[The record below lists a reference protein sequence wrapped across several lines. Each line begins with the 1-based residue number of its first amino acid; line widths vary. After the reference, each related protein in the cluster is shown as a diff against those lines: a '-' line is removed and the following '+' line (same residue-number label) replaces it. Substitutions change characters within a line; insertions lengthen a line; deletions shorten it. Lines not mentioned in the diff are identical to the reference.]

1 MSKQVTFFLP
11 IRKGSQRVKNKNTRT
26 FAGIEGGIVR
36 LKLEQ
41 LLESK
46 KIDQIVLSTNDE
58 ISIGIAK
65 DLDPSESKI
74 KVILRP
80 EELCLDSTPLSELI
94 KYVPTIII
102 EGHILWGHA
111 TTPFATAEVYDKVVA
126 QYFNQLNEGYD
137 SLITTMELQN
147 FILNK
152 EAKITNYNHSEGK
165 WPRTQDLPILYEVNH
180 AVFMA
185 SRDIYLNNSDRI
197 GSKPYLYTQN
207 KIESFDIDWEEDFLI
222 AEAIYDKLY
231 RN

>member
-11 IRKGSQRVKNKNTRT
+11 IRKGSQRVKNKNTRP
-26 FAGIEGGIVR
+26 FAGIEGGLVK

-58 ISIGIAK
+58 ISIAIAK
-65 DLDPSESKI
+65 DLDASESKI
-74 KVILRP
+74 KVIQRP

-94 KYVPTIII
+94 KYVPTIIT

-111 TTPFATAEVYDKVVA
+111 TTPFATAEVYDQIVDL
-126 QYFNQLNEGYD
+126 YFKKLGEGFD
-137 SLITTMELQN
+137 SLISTMELQN
-147 FILNK
+147 FILNS
-152 EAKITNYNHSEGK
+152 EAKIINYEHTDGK
-165 WPRTQDLPILYEVNH
+165 WPRTQDLPVLYEVNH
-180 AVFMA
+180 AVFMV

>member
-1 MSKQVTFFLP
+1 MP
-11 IRKGSQRVKNKNTRT
+11 IRKGSQRVRNKNTRT

-36 LKLEQ
+36 LKLKQ
-41 LLESK
+41 LLEVTRLNC
-46 KIDQIVLSTNDE
+46 IVLSTNDE
-58 ISIGIAK
+58 VSIDIAM

-74 KVILRP
+74 KVIHRP

-94 KYVPTIII
+94 RYVPTIIK

-111 TTPFATAEVYDKVVA
+111 TTPFATAEVYDNVIN
-126 QYFNQLNEGYD
+126 QYFKKVGEGYD
-137 SLITTMELQN
+137 SLITTTELQN

-152 EAKITNYNHSEGK
+152 RAEIINYEHSEGK

-180 AVFMA
+180 AVFMT
-185 SRDIYLNNSDRI
+185 SRRVYLEKLDRI
-197 GSKPYLYTQN
+197 GSKPYLFTQN

>member
-1 MSKQVTFFLP
+1 MSNQVTFFLP

-41 LLESK
+41 LLKSK

-74 KVILRP
+74 KVIQRP
-80 EELCLDSTPLSELI
+80 EELCLDTTPLSELI
-94 KYVPTIII
+94 KYVPTIIK

-111 TTPFATAEVYDKVVA
+111 TTPFATAEVYDKVVE
-126 QYFNQLNEGYD
+126 QYFNQLNKGFD
-137 SLITTMELQN
+137 SLISTMELQN
-147 FILNK
+147 FILNS
-152 EAKITNYNHSEGK
+152 EAKIINYKHTEGK
-165 WPRTQDLPILYEVNH
+165 WPRTQDLPVLYEVNH

-197 GSKPYLYTQN
+197 GSKPYLYIQN

-222 AEAIYDKLY
+222 AEAIYDKIY
-231 RN
+231 KN

>member
-1 MSKQVTFFLP
+1 MSKQVSFFLP
-11 IRKGSQRVKNKNTRT
+11 IRKGSQRVKNKNTRQ
-26 FAGIEGGIVR
+26 FAGIEGGLVR

-41 LLESK
+41 LLKSK
-46 KIDQIVLSTNDE
+46 KVDQIILSTNDE
-58 ISIGIAK
+58 ISISIAK
-65 DLDPSESKI
+65 KLDPSEGKI
-74 KVILRP
+74 KVIQRP

-94 KYVPTIII
+94 KYVPTIIE

-111 TTPFATAEVYDKVVA
+111 TTPFATAEVYDQVVN
-126 QYFNQLNEGYD
+126 QYFKKIEEGYD
-137 SLITTMELQN
+137 SLISTMELQN
-147 FILNK
+147 FILNS
-152 EAKITNYNHSEGK
+152 EAKIINYEHAEGK

-185 SRDIYLNNSDRI
+185 SRDIYLNKLDRI

-231 RN
+231 RS